1 MTKTITEKDLTLKD
15 LSLIRAIQKNKSIDV
30 FKRSFA
36 LSKYGG
42 EKSYDGTFH
51 EHDSTFHTWDV
62 AVDLMNLLDDDNG
75 TIGEMN
81 RLMDII
87 YNVDTI
93 PYQVHNKIGEGTP
106 VISTVV
112 GAMFLYDG
120 GEVSYRKIQ
129 SFFYDHMSAKR
140 VSIIE
145 NDQGIPI
152 INISLPEKKEPIYIV
167 NGQHVVINLV
177 TKDVLA
183 GYDIMDDFFKVV
195 NKEDL
200 QFVNETLVVK
210 SK

>member
-15 LSLIRAIQKNKSIDV
+15 LSLINAIQKNKSIDV
-30 FKRSFA
+30 FRTCFM
-36 LSKYGG
+36 LSKHDSK
-42 EKSYDGTFH
+42 KSYD
-51 EHDSTFHTWDV
+51 STLHTWDV
-62 AVDLMNLLDDDNG
+62 AVDLMDLLDNDDG

-93 PYQVHNKIGEGTP
+93 PYQVHNRIGEGTP

-112 GAMFLYDG
+112 GSMLLYDG
-120 GEVSYRKIQ
+120 GEVSYRKIK
-129 SFFYDHMSAKR
+129 SFFLDHMSAKR

-152 INISLPEKKEPIYIV
+152 INISLPEKEEPVYIM
-167 NGQHVVINLV
+167 NGQHVVVNLI

>member
-15 LSLIRAIQKNKSIDV
+15 LSLINAIQKNKSIDV

-36 LSKYGG
+36 LSKYGS
-42 EKSYDGTFH
+42 EKSY
-51 EHDSTFHTWDV
+51 DSTFHTWDV

-81 RLMDII
+81 RLMDLI
-87 YNVDTI
+87 YSVNTI
-93 PYQVHNKIGEGTP
+93 PYQVNNKIGEGTP

-152 INISLPEKKEPIYIV
+152 INISLPEKKEPVYIV

-183 GYDIMDDFFKVV
+183 GYDIVDDFFEVV
-195 NKEDL
+195 NKDDL

>member
-15 LSLIRAIQKNKSIDV
+15 LSLINTIQKNKSIDV
-30 FKRSFA
+30 FKTSFM
-36 LSKYGG
+36 LSKHRSK
-42 EKSYDGTFH
+42 KSYDN
-51 EHDSTFHTWDV
+51 TFHTWDV
-62 AVDLMNLLDDDNG
+62 AVDLMNLLDDDDG

-93 PYQVHNKIGEGTP
+93 PYQVYNRIGEGTP

-112 GAMFLYDG
+112 GSMFLYDG
-120 GEVSYRKIQ
+120 GEVSYRKIKT
-129 SFFYDHMSAKR
+129 FFLDHMSAKR
-140 VSIIE
+140 VCIIE

-152 INISLPEKKEPIYIV
+152 INISLPEKKEPVYIV
-167 NGQHVVINLV
+167 NGQHVVVNLI

-210 SK
+210 AK

>member
-15 LSLIRAIQKNKSIDV
+15 LSLINAIQKNKSIDV
-30 FKRSFA
+30 FKTSFM
-36 LSKYGG
+36 LSKHRSK
-42 EKSYDGTFH
+42 KSY
-51 EHDSTFHTWDV
+51 DSTFHTWHV

-81 RLMDII
+81 RLMNLI
-87 YNVDTI
+87 YSVDTI

-106 VISTVV
+106 VISTVI

-129 SFFYDHMSAKR
+129 SFFYEHMSAKR

-152 INISLPEKKEPIYIV
+152 INISLPEKKEPVYIV

-195 NKEDL
+195 NKDDL
-200 QFVNETLVVK
+200 QFVNETLVEK